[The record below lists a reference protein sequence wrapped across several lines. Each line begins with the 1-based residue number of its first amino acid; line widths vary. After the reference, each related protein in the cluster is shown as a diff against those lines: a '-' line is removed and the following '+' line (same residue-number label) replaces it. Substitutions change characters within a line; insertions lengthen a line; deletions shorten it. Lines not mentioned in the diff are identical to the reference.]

1 MKKARTRA
9 ALISALAKAANKQIE
24 DTTPEGCKVVM
35 SQLAKRAGVNEQTL
49 RNFLQQRTEATSD
62 ESLIAIF
69 AAIGMDLKINV
80 TFEYEIKG

>member
-1 MKKARTRA
+1 
-9 ALISALAKAANKQIE
+9 
-24 DTTPEGCKVVM
+24 M